1 MSNQR
6 EHGFGWR
13 RLQVVAAFGVI
24 GSLLV
29 PMLIQLSFASFVL
42 ATAAPFAIGL
52 VLMIRWPRVG
62 ALWLGVC
69 SLGLLVFSAPFLAES
84 LVRPESLADFIPLAV
99 YTLSTV
105 VGVVAAIPSFRQGS
119 AQDELSGS
127 ARAIAVVAG
136 ALIVAAAVVSI
147 VAFAGIE
154 SESARAGDIRVVAE
168 DIEFHPSLISGDG
181 REMSVYVANRD
192 ETRHTFT
199 IDELGV
205 DLNVPPNSDQRVS
218 FAADPGT
225 YTFYCRPH
233 TPGMEGEL
241 VVR

>member
-1 MSNQR
+1 
-6 EHGFGWR
+6 
-13 RLQVVAAFGVI
+13 
-24 GSLLV
+24 
-29 PMLIQLSFASFVL
+29 
-42 ATAAPFAIGL
+42 
-52 VLMIRWPRVG
+52 
-62 ALWLGVC
+62 
-69 SLGLLVFSAPFLAES
+69 LGLLVFSAPFLAES
-84 LVRPESLADFIPLAV
+84 LVRPESLADFIPLSV

-136 ALIVAAAVVSI
+136 ALIVAATVVSI

-181 REMSVYVANRD
+181 REMSVYVDNRD
-192 ETRHTFT
+192 ETRPTFT

-205 DLNVPPNSDQRVS
+205 DLNVPAQQRAESQLRSGPRNVHVLLPFS
-218 FAADPGT
+218 HSG
-225 YTFYCRPH
+225 H
-233 TPGMEGEL
+233 GG
-241 VVR
+241 